1 MGRRK
6 SFGKYDGLKY
16 GWLKDT
22 KKFVLL
28 FVVVFL
34 LFRFVVGFSF
44 VKGDSMEPSLKN
56 GEMVLYLRVGEEY
69 KVGDVV
75 SVRVPEGEYYVK
87 RVIAAAGDTID
98 LRDGKVYIDEEPL
111 EEKYIKGET
120 APKEGAVRY
129 PFTLKEG
136 QIFVMGDNREISK
149 DSRSFGVVGKRQIKG
164 KILLRGG
171 KFYIR
176 RVQ

>member
-1 MGRRK
+1 VGRRK

-120 APKEGAVRY
+120 VPKEGAVRY

>member
-120 APKEGAVRY
+120 VPKEGAVRY

>member
-69 KVGDVV
+69 KAGDVV
-75 SVRVPEGEYYVK
+75 SVRVPEG
-87 RVIAAAGDTID
+87 
-98 LRDGKVYIDEEPL
+98 
-111 EEKYIKGET
+111 
-120 APKEGAVRY
+120 
-129 PFTLKEG
+129 
-136 QIFVMGDNREISK
+136 
-149 DSRSFGVVGKRQIKG
+149 
-164 KILLRGG
+164 
-171 KFYIR
+171 
-176 RVQ
+176 

>member
-1 MGRRK
+1 M
-6 SFGKYDGLKY
+6 
-16 GWLKDT
+16 
-22 KKFVLL
+22 
-28 FVVVFL
+28 
-34 LFRFVVGFSF
+34 
-44 VKGDSMEPSLKN
+44 
-56 GEMVLYLRVGEEY
+56 
-69 KVGDVV
+69 
-75 SVRVPEGEYYVK
+75 
-87 RVIAAAGDTID
+87 IAAAGDTID

-120 APKEGAVRY
+120 VPKEGAVRY

>member
-120 APKEGAVRY
+120 VPKEGAVRY

-164 KILLRGG
+164 KILMSGG

>member
-69 KVGDVV
+69 KAGDVV

-120 APKEGAVRY
+120 VPKEGAVRY

>member
-56 GEMVLYLRVGEEY
+56 GEMVLYLRAGKEY
-69 KVGDVV
+69 KAGDVV

-87 RVIAAAGDTID
+87 RVIAVAGDTID

-111 EEKYIKGET
+111 EETYIKGET
-120 APKEGAVRY
+120 VPKEGAVRY